1 MKSAKSELHEHLQRH
16 QLPPA
21 TFKCLPAA
29 GVSGGFTCDVTIIGS
44 SSGAR
49 TFSSQNCHPKKK
61 QAEDD
66 VARVALGE
74 LVPVAEKPELGQPV
88 ALAATAGATEMSAA
102 ASNKEPPTAAEAAP
116 SAMQNPPFIREGAVT
131 AVQRMYHV
139 LMEAKISPEAS
150 LCYAKTMV
158 DDGCDTIDALKDAEL
173 VTEEQIKDWG
183 FKPFH
188 QKALWKW
195 LKQL

>member
-116 SAMQNPPFIREGAVT
+116 SAMQNPPFIGEGAITAPYNACAMFSWRQKSAPKQVCVMRKLWWTMGVT
-131 AVQRMYHV
+131 L
-139 LMEAKISPEAS
+139 LMR
-150 LCYAKTMV
+150 
-158 DDGCDTIDALKDAEL
+158 
-173 VTEEQIKDWG
+173 
-183 FKPFH
+183 
-188 QKALWKW
+188 
-195 LKQL
+195 